1 MNDKEV
7 LDLYRE
13 NASLRKQLAEAEG
26 REQALQDNIENA
38 LDYLYSSVGV
48 ICNADIDEITC
59 RLRGE

>member
-1 MNDKEV
+1 MNETE
-7 LDLYRE
+7 LLALYRD

-48 ICNADIDEITC
+48 ICSADIDEITC